1 MAVRKQFSIS
11 TYNVKRYDIS
21 KIEEIKSI
29 FRQSSMIVLQETW
42 LTEDAFI
49 QSFKRDFPLSE
60 CISSSIMGH
69 NDIRLSRPHGGVG
82 ICYHSN
88 LKCRTE
94 IVPTISKRI
103 NALKITIHNII
114 LLLTNVYMPS
124 SDNTDDLEEYSK
136 VLQEVSSICNN
147 FPDHKLILG
156 GDWNADPLRNDG
168 RTRYFKSF
176 IRNEELYNCLD
187 HDSANVPYTFV
198 CTKNGTTSTLDH
210 FLISPNLVNSVISY
224 ETLDSHNNF
233 SDHLPLKLT
242 LSIDVESLTTV
253 ERNFRPCVAW
263 HKCNDTHLSN
273 YRDKIDKILLKLI
286 NPNHEALR
294 CTNKNCVEHNTYI
307 SNLYNAIIKACAEAS
322 EACLPHNSHAGG
334 KRIIPGW
341 KEHVQEHADRAKL
354 WHEVWVQKNK
364 PRDGI
369 YANLKR
375 KSRMQYHYAIRS
387 LMKDNIRI

>member
-29 FRQSSMIVLQETW
+29 FRQSSMIILQETW

-69 NDIRLSRPHGGVG
+69 NDIRLGRPHGGVG
-82 ICYHSN
+82 IYYHSN

-114 LLLTNVYMPS
+114 FLLTNVYMPS

-168 RTRYFKSF
+168 KTRYF
-176 IRNEELYNCLD
+176 
-187 HDSANVPYTFV
+187 SA
-198 CTKNGTTSTLDH
+198 
-210 FLISPNLVNSVISY
+210 
-224 ETLDSHNNF
+224 
-233 SDHLPLKLT
+233 
-242 LSIDVESLTTV
+242 
-253 ERNFRPCVAW
+253 
-263 HKCNDTHLSN
+263 
-273 YRDKIDKILLKLI
+273 
-286 NPNHEALR
+286 
-294 CTNKNCVEHNTYI
+294 
-307 SNLYNAIIKACAEAS
+307 
-322 EACLPHNSHAGG
+322 
-334 KRIIPGW
+334 
-341 KEHVQEHADRAKL
+341 
-354 WHEVWVQKNK
+354 
-364 PRDGI
+364 
-369 YANLKR
+369 
-375 KSRMQYHYAIRS
+375 
-387 LMKDNIRI
+387 